1 MFVKNKEGLRSSEIF
16 LKFFDGYV
24 AMNDFFVSLQQKK
37 TVGREA
43 PVREAP

>member
-24 AMNDFFVSLQQKK
+24 AMNDFFVSLQRKDRW
-37 TVGREA
+37 TGS
-43 PVREAP
+43 PGTGDP